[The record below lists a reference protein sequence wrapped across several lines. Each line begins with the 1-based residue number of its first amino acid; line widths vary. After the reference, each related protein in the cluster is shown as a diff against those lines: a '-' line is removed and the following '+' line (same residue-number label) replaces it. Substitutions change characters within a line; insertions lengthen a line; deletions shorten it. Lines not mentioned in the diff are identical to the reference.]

1 MGDEIAVMAVDQAR
15 PLASRAAGVV
25 LTVLLTLALAASI
38 LVAVAVTLLYVGLGW
53 PRLALVS
60 VISVLVVG
68 SWAPLLVTAVV
79 AGRHEQAW
87 WTPARLGAATLAVAA
102 TTGAVLWLMYVGLA
116 HG

>member
-1 MGDEIAVMAVDQAR
+1 MGDETAVMVVDQAR

-38 LVAVAVTLLYVGLGW
+38 LVAVVVTLLYVGLGW
-53 PRLALVS
+53 PRLGLVS

-87 WTPARLGAATLAVAA
+87 WTPARLGATTLAVLA
-102 TTGAVLWLMYVGLA
+102 TTGAIVWILRPT
-116 HG
+116 